1 MIKKI
6 ILAMLCLIVS
16 SEAFAITDGLKEVC
30 GRVRKLKGGEIYKS
44 IGSPHVEAERRN
56 STSFITRAGTEQ
68 PDFDCLKGY
77 NRKGKLIHKL
87 GVYARND
94 GSYSSRFYGGTGCGD
109 RKRPADIAK
118 QAVKQTGKPAIF
130 LKVKRRTCVRIPHA
144 NQCYNSS
151 GC

>member
-6 ILAMLCLIVS
+6 TLISVLMLIS
-16 SEAFAITDGLKEVC
+16 APAFAISDGLKEKC
-30 GRVRKLKGGEIYKS
+30 TRVRELTGGEIYKS

-56 STSFITRAGTEQ
+56 STSFITRAGTDQ
-68 PDFDCLKGY
+68 PIYDCLKGY
-77 NRKGKLIHKL
+77 NREGKLIHKL

-118 QAVKQTGKPAIF
+118 QAIKQTGKPAIF
-130 LKVKRRTCVRIPHA
+130 LKVKRRVCVRIPHA
-144 NQCYNSS
+144 NQCFNSS